1 LLFWGQKIK
10 GGKMKRI
17 FLLLMFFATVAGNA
31 QSGFFKNGSIKLEYR
46 PSPLFY
52 MFNESATNK
61 AGSSGWLL
69 VRVKYSTPSR
79 RRGKNPM
86 WVDDVTMETELVM
99 PVVYKSKNVTALL
112 KGKTVFWSI
121 PLDGKSHN
129 AIGCVPPQAIAR
141 FARKGNKID
150 TSKMIARVT
159 FYSSS
164 RKILLQIYSSSSSRV
179 RNYFSKLGGAVSS
192 GVLTVDDIIM
202 PRNKTPWGVFNFEL
216 YDLIKPD
223 SQK

>member
-1 LLFWGQKIK
+1 
-10 GGKMKRI
+10 MKRI
-17 FLLLMFFATVAGNA
+17 FLLLAFSAILTVNA
-31 QSGFFKNGSIKLEYR
+31 QSGLFRSGSIKLEYR

-69 VRVKYSTPSR
+69 VKVKYSTPSR

-86 WVDDVTMETELVM
+86 WIDDVTMETELVM
-99 PVVYKSKNVTALL
+99 PVVYKAKNVTALL
-112 KGKTVFWSI
+112 RGKTVFWSI
-121 PLDGKSHN
+121 PLDGKVHN
-129 AIGCVPPQAIAR
+129 AIGCVPPQVIAR
-141 FARKGNKID
+141 FARKGNKIE

-159 FYSSS
+159 FYSSG
-164 RKILLQIYSSSSSRV
+164 RKILLRTYSSSSSRV
-179 RNYFSKLGGAVSS
+179 RSYFDKLGGAVSS
-192 GVLTVDDIIM
+192 GVLTVDDIVM

-223 SQK
+223 PQK

>member
-1 LLFWGQKIK
+1 
-10 GGKMKRI
+10 MKRV
-17 FLLLMFFATVAGNA
+17 FLLLMFFVAVTVSA
-31 QSGFFKNGSIKLEYR
+31 QSGLFKNGSIKLGYR

-69 VRVKYSTPSR
+69 VKVKYSTPSR
-79 RRGKNPM
+79 KRGKNPM
-86 WVDDVTMETELVM
+86 WIDNVTMETELVM
-99 PVVYKSKNVTALL
+99 PVVYKGKGVTALL

-121 PLDGKSHN
+121 PLDGKVHN
-129 AIGCVPPQAIAR
+129 AVGCIPPQVIAR
-141 FARKGNKID
+141 YARKGNKIE
-150 TSKMIARVT
+150 TAKMIARVT

-164 RKILLQIYSSSSSRV
+164 RKILLRIYSSSSSRV
-179 RNYFSKLGGAVSS
+179 RNYFDKLGGAVSS
-192 GVLTVDDIIM
+192 GVLTIDDIVM